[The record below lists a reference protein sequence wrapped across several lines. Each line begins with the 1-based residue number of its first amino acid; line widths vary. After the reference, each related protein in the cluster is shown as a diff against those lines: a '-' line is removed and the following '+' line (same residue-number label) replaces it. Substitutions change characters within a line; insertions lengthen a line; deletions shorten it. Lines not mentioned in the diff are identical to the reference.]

1 MANSADKRRRAYQK
15 GQIAESLAGWVLRL
29 KLFRIVERRYK
40 TKSGEIDLIARRGN
54 LILMVEV
61 KARPTLEQA
70 MEAVSST
77 ALRRIEAAGDEWLAK
92 QADYA
97 KLSIR
102 YDLIAVLPRRW
113 PIHVAAIHTS

>member
-1 MANSADKRRRAYQK
+1 MTTSADNWRQAYKK
-15 GQIAESLAGWVLRL
+15 GHRGEYLAGWALRL
-29 KLFRIVERRYK
+29 KFFRIVERRYK
-40 TKSGEIDLIARRGN
+40 TKSGEIDLIARRGS

-70 MEAVSST
+70 MDAISTT

-102 YDLIAVLPRRW
+102 YDLMAILPRSW
-113 PIHVAAIHTS
+113 PIHVEAIHTP